1 VARLLLTVRGSEHA
15 ATRGFGFSGGGG
27 RSGSTRGRSIFCVG
41 AVRAGNSGWV
51 NGFIR
56 LQTSVRTDACSGRPS
71 RPLPLSRG
79 IDGCDGWPCTAWFRA
94 AAVGSLF
101 DRRSHRPPTDVAAFR
116 ARHLCGA
123 PCDARSRRFHRCA
136 PRAASRCSRDGVDAL
151 CAGFAHCL
159 GIVAKLGGF
168 ALFIIHLVRAR
179 RDPHTN
185 TLRTHVLQPATDG
198 RVKRAA
204 CSTTRWMG
212 ARFVGS
218 SVRSV
223 GGAAGLAWRRY
234 LTISAFRVGLGRLP
248 G

>member
-1 VARLLLTVRGSEHA
+1 MVSFACKRRCELTRAAGAHRGLFLSREESTAAMGGPAQHGFARPQSDRYSIAVRIGRLLMS
-15 ATRGFGFSGGGG
+15 
-27 RSGSTRGRSIFCVG
+27 
-41 AVRAGNSGWV
+41 
-51 NGFIR
+51 
-56 LQTSVRTDACSGRPS
+56 
-71 RPLPLSRG
+71 PL
-79 IDGCDGWPCTAWFRA
+79 
-94 AAVGSLF
+94 
-101 DRRSHRPPTDVAAFR
+101 HR

-168 ALFIIHLVRAR
+168 ALFIIHLMRAR

>member
-1 VARLLLTVRGSEHA
+1 MVSFACKRRCELTRAAGAHRGLFLSREESTAAMGGPAQHGFARPQSDRYSIAVRIGRLLMS
-15 ATRGFGFSGGGG
+15 
-27 RSGSTRGRSIFCVG
+27 
-41 AVRAGNSGWV
+41 
-51 NGFIR
+51 
-56 LQTSVRTDACSGRPS
+56 
-71 RPLPLSRG
+71 PL
-79 IDGCDGWPCTAWFRA
+79 
-94 AAVGSLF
+94 
-101 DRRSHRPPTDVAAFR
+101 HR

-159 GIVAKLGGF
+159 GIVAKLGGV
-168 ALFIIHLVRAR
+168 ALFIIHLMRAR

-223 GGAAGLAWRRY
+223 GGAAGLAWESGILRY
-234 LTISAFRVGLGRLP
+234 LLCCVGLGRLP

>member
-1 VARLLLTVRGSEHA
+1 MGGPAQHGFARPQSDRYSIAVRIGRLLMS
-15 ATRGFGFSGGGG
+15 
-27 RSGSTRGRSIFCVG
+27 
-41 AVRAGNSGWV
+41 
-51 NGFIR
+51 
-56 LQTSVRTDACSGRPS
+56 
-71 RPLPLSRG
+71 PL
-79 IDGCDGWPCTAWFRA
+79 
-94 AAVGSLF
+94 
-101 DRRSHRPPTDVAAFR
+101 HR

-159 GIVAKLGGF
+159 GIVAKLGGV
-168 ALFIIHLVRAR
+168 ALFIIRLMRAR

-198 RVKRAA
+198 RVKRVPG
-204 CSTTRWMG
+204 STTRWMG

-223 GGAAGLAWRRY
+223 GGAAGLAWGAVSYDIRFSASGSAGY
-234 LTISAFRVGLGRLP
+234 LVDPASSHMLVSKIKPCMSKYKRLVL
-248 G
+248 

>member
-1 VARLLLTVRGSEHA
+1 MVSFACKRRCELTRAAGAHRGLFLSREESTAAMGGPAQHGFARPQSDRYSIAVRIGRLLMS
-15 ATRGFGFSGGGG
+15 
-27 RSGSTRGRSIFCVG
+27 
-41 AVRAGNSGWV
+41 
-51 NGFIR
+51 
-56 LQTSVRTDACSGRPS
+56 
-71 RPLPLSRG
+71 PL
-79 IDGCDGWPCTAWFRA
+79 
-94 AAVGSLF
+94 
-101 DRRSHRPPTDVAAFR
+101 HR

-151 CAGFAHCL
+151 CAGSAHCL
-159 GIVAKLGGF
+159 GIVAELGGV
-168 ALFIIHLVRAR
+168 ALFIIHLRRAR

-204 CSTTRWMG
+204 CSTTRWTG